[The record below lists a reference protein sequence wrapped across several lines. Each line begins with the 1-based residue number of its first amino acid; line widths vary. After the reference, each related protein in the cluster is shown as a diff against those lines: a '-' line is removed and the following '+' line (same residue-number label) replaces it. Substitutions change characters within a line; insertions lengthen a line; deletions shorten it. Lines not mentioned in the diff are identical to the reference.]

1 MAIPASASFDV
12 MALLAVGG
20 IAYSLAKQFEEDAMQ
35 AALVAIVVF
44 FIVTP
49 FVTQYLPDGATEPVD
64 VTSIPIA

>member
-20 IAYSLAKQFEEDAMQ
+20 IAYSLAKQFDEDAMQ
-35 AALVAIVVF
+35 AALIAIVVF

-49 FVTQYLPDGATEPVD
+49 FVTQFIPEDGGTPID